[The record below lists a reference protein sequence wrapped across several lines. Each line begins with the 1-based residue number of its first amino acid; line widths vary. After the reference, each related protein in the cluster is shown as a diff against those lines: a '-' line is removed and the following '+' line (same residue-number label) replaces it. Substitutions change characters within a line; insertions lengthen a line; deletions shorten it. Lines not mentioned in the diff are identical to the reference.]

1 MIKNKY
7 WFFKSALSK
16 QLCEKIITLGL
27 GKIQLEKQKG
37 INTKAL
43 TFGSMEKSLDK
54 NLSSKDNT
62 LQDSKVSILYFQPAL
77 VLAILT

>member
-27 GKIQLEKQKG
+27 GKIQLEKLKG
-37 INTKAL
+37 INTKAK
-43 TFGSMEKSLDK
+43 TFGDMEKSLDK
-54 NLSSKDNT
+54 SLSLKDNT
-62 LQDSKVSILYFQPAL
+62 LQDMKDKIRFE
-77 VLAILT
+77 